1 MSIAYFAL
9 YTPLSFAFDQLS
21 TLRFG
26 NRVMRIP
33 TQPVKNIVFDPIRVC
48 KSLEKEIADLRKE
61 LSVYDTLTNRKQ
73 ITYEPLSETQIQELK
88 EIARKF
94 VDGETSEIEIVNV
107 RQVNQVFE
115 HFKTMVKQTE
125 KENEELRIKVAAFNE
140 ETNSVGEKSK

>member
-1 MSIAYFAL
+1 
-9 YTPLSFAFDQLS
+9 
-21 TLRFG
+21 
-26 NRVMRIP
+26 MRIP

-48 KSLEKEIADLRKE
+48 RSLEKEIADLRKE

-140 ETNSVGEKSK
+140 ETNSVGEKSKYNIE